1 MAKKV
6 EVILPEFE
14 VTLYLEKGY
23 EIKKVVNA
31 KNEYEAAL
39 EAADYLSADF
49 DLYWNSN
56 DFEVKSVVRTN

>member
-1 MAKKV
+1 MTKKKI
-6 EVILPEFE
+6 EVGAEFE
-14 VTLYLEKGY
+14 VTLFLEKGY

-31 KNEYEAAL
+31 NNEYEAVL
-39 EAADYLSADF
+39 EAADYLSSDF